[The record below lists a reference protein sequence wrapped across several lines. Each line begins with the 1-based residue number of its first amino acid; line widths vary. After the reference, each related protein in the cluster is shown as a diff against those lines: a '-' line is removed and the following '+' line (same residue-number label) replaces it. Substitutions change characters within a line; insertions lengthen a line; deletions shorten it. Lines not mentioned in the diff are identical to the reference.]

1 MIFRNARTRLIL
13 ASVVL
18 SGAVA
23 AIVLAFVYVTVIS
36 IIETETRSVV
46 EAELAGLERDYGRL
60 GTLGLASAIA
70 ARIGSADRR
79 DAVYLLTDGRGR
91 VIAGNLEG
99 WPPTIEPG
107 GGWVEVDL
115 IRSDTERDVPVAAAS
130 LRLPG
135 GERLLV
141 GRDASAAQ
149 QFDNALFQSAL
160 WGLAGAI
167 ALSVVTGWLLTRL
180 IFSRIAEIS
189 RTADTIVTGDLGR
202 RVPISGTG
210 DELDALSETLNEML
224 DRISELID
232 NLRMTTTSLSHDL
245 RSPLTR
251 LRANLE
257 RMGHKGGTEDGA
269 LAGKSLEEVDRLL
282 AIFDSLTE
290 IARAETRLSQED
302 FQTLDLGALLTDCVD
317 LYGPVA
323 EAQGVTLVARGEP
336 VEVRGHRQLLLLA
349 LSNLVEN
356 ALRFAPA
363 SSEIGVAVAE
373 GGGIVSIDVS
383 DEGPGVPEGFLADAT
398 KPFKTADASRS
409 DGGTG
414 LGLALVAAVARLHN
428 GDVHLANTRPG
439 LRVTLSLGP
448 SGGGA

>member
-160 WGLAGAI
+160 WGLAGAPSSTRSASASSAWA
-167 ALSVVTGWLLTRL
+167 ALLSRSAVVRAVPPA
-180 IFSRIAEIS
+180 RAES
-189 RTADTIVTGDLGR
+189 LEKDLGR
-202 RVPISGTG
+202 C
-210 DELDALSETLNEML
+210 
-224 DRISELID
+224 
-232 NLRMTTTSLSHDL
+232 
-245 RSPLTR
+245 
-251 LRANLE
+251 
-257 RMGHKGGTEDGA
+257 
-269 LAGKSLEEVDRLL
+269 
-282 AIFDSLTE
+282 F
-290 IARAETRLSQED
+290 
-302 FQTLDLGALLTDCVD
+302 
-317 LYGPVA
+317 
-323 EAQGVTLVARGEP
+323 
-336 VEVRGHRQLLLLA
+336 
-349 LSNLVEN
+349 
-356 ALRFAPA
+356 
-363 SSEIGVAVAE
+363 
-373 GGGIVSIDVS
+373 
-383 DEGPGVPEGFLADAT
+383 
-398 KPFKTADASRS
+398 
-409 DGGTG
+409 
-414 LGLALVAAVARLHN
+414 
-428 GDVHLANTRPG
+428 
-439 LRVTLSLGP
+439 
-448 SGGGA
+448 